1 MYLEGTESITSG
13 TTSVAVVFAS
23 SFDAVPL
30 HVQPFVRNTSADATK
45 RAIIALVTAVD
56 EDGFTVQLSQATNT
70 ANYELV
76 WHAGDTASILNSG
89 EPLQGQALA
98 RAMPAGAISA
108 LRDFR
113 IPILTPDNQGKPT
126 LRSLTSA
133 NFWQSIPFRA
143 AIPSGPLAAG
153 RDKSL
158 NLAIDNNWL
167 YVGLQDRW
175 ARIPL
180 DNGMNWDRQPY
191 FVPFREAEV
200 DVTYVADQV
209 EHTFAF
215 PTPFSAG
222 ELPRVL
228 FTLTNTAAGP
238 IDLLTATI
246 TETTLNGF
254 TLTFSA
260 APTADVQVYYM
271 ARQMRSNPS
280 LGDAGSP
287 ENLVEALQDE
297 VDALELVVDALGDDV
312 DTAEADIVALQA
324 AGNPDLVSQAEA
336 EAGVAT
342 TIRAWTALR
351 VRQAI
356 NVFVDSAPG
365 VLDTLNELAAALGD
379 DANFATTVT
388 NSLAGKEPTQTAA
401 SQAEME
407 AGSSTALRSTT
418 PQRIRQAQAKSQTV
432 SLASLG
438 TATAAGDLPLWNE
451 IIVSL
456 TGDLTLLAPT
466 SPQAMQKIIYLLTAS
481 GGARTLTLNAAIK
494 TPTGSAFSGAIA
506 SGSTRLLELT
516 YITNRWAVTSNLE
529 FVA

>member
-13 TTSVAVVFAS
+13 ATSVAVVFAS
-23 SFDAVPL
+23 SFDVVPL
-30 HVQPFVRNTSADATK
+30 HVQPFVRNTSADVTK
-45 RAIIALVTAVD
+45 RAILALVTAVD

-98 RAMPAGAISA
+98 RALPAGPIAS

-113 IPILTPDNQGKPT
+113 IPLLTPDSQGKPT

-180 DNGMNWDRQPY
+180 DNGMNWDSQPY

-200 DVTYVADQV
+200 GVTPVSLQV
-209 EHTFAF
+209 EYTFAF

-228 FTLTNTAAGP
+228 FTLTNLGTPP
-238 IDLLTATI
+238 ITLVTATV
-246 TETTLNGF
+246 TETTLSGF

-260 APTADVQVYYM
+260 VPSADVQVYYM

-287 ENLVEALQDE
+287 ENLVEALQVE
-297 VDALELVVDALGDDV
+297 VDALEVVVDGIGDDI
-312 DTAEADIVALQA
+312 TTLQA
-324 AGNPDLVSQAEA
+324 DVGVLQTQVAELTAPDPASQAEA
-336 EAGVAT
+336 EAGSEVAV
-342 TIRAWTALR
+342 RGWSPLR
-351 VRQAI
+351 V
-356 NVFVDSAPG
+356 
-365 VLDTLNELAAALGD
+365 
-379 DANFATTVT
+379 
-388 NSLAGKEPTQTAA
+388 
-401 SQAEME
+401 
-407 AGSSTALRSTT
+407 
-418 PQRIRQAQAKSQTV
+418 RQAQAKSQTV
-432 SLASLG
+432 LLATLT
-438 TATAAGDLPLWNE
+438 TATDAGVLPLWSE
-451 IIVSL
+451 IRVSL

-494 TPTGSAFSGAIA
+494 TPTGSSFTGTIA

-516 YITNRWAVTSNLE
+516 YIANRWAVTSNLE